1 MQGILSVFR
10 GDTALDASEVAL
22 DEADGALLEADPG
35 APDPGAPAPE
45 PAVVGGPAGESG
57 LLQLLLPLLPE
68 VLAPSQS
75 EPPEDNTIGWVP
87 DPLVTCD

>member
-1 MQGILSVFR
+1 MLIVVSAGLVTTCAT
-10 GDTALDASEVAL
+10 GDGTTLR
-22 DEADGALLEADPG
+22 

-68 VLAPSQS
+68 MLAPSQS
-75 EPPEDNTIGWVP
+75 EPPADNTIGWVP
-87 DPLVTCD
+87 DLLVTCD